1 MIASFSLCKGH
12 EKTNLPFCM
21 LLVHASFL
29 KLKQTPLQLCSMYK
43 LTSYLNMGYVYIK
56 IFENI
61 NYA

>member
-21 LLVHASFL
+21 LLVNVSLL

-61 NYA
+61 DYA